1 MKTATH
7 ADATLPTKPF
17 DRQRVERLYSQLV
30 QEHRKANAAWRRM
43 GHLTLELVSLG
54 ESYSQIQQRLGCSKT
69 SLHRWAQIV
78 QAFPSPDDCM
88 LHGQPACMSVLNAC
102 VTSARQIEGLAS
114 KRWLPAAKEA
124 LVLVERMKTIPS
136 VRKLTAALAR
146 RRQARLAKSDAKA
159 HRRLAGA
166 VEHAV
171 HNRDC
176 VEVAKELHN
185 SSVDL
190 AWLDPCYL
198 RDDGEGEAPLRQAVS
213 PLVLTGAANPTADES
228 RAVLSRLIPI
238 LSKKLKPTGVIVY
251 WADGRTHDD
260 PEVVSL
266 FLKHGWRCVQASLW
280 RKWASGSGPAGSMKT
295 ADAPDGE
302 RYLVWAR
309 ADHIPTIYDSA
320 IGRHGIVEAEA
331 VRARNDSRSEQFDFS
346 PDGLID
352 GSGLKHR
359 GRRHLMEKPV
369 ALAERFFRKYLPPRS
384 MVFDCFGC
392 SGSACLAA
400 ANLGHR
406 FVYAELDPQ
415 NFRYGAA
422 RIADHLDGLRKR

>member
-1 MKTATH
+1 
-7 ADATLPTKPF
+7 
-17 DRQRVERLYSQLV
+17 
-30 QEHRKANAAWRRM
+30 
-43 GHLTLELVSLG
+43 
-54 ESYSQIQQRLGCSKT
+54 
-69 SLHRWAQIV
+69 
-78 QAFPSPDDCM
+78 
-88 LHGQPACMSVLNAC
+88 MSVLNAC

-114 KRWLPAAKEA
+114 KRWIPAAKEA
-124 LVLVERMKTIPS
+124 LGLVEKMRTIPS

-176 VEVAKELHN
+176 VAVAKELQN
-185 SSVDL
+185 ASVDL

-213 PLVLTGAANPTADES
+213 PLVLTGAANPSANES

-238 LSKKLKPTGVIVY
+238 LSKKIKPTGVIVY

-280 RKWASGSGPAGSMKT
+280 RKWAGGSGPAGSMKT

-309 ADHIPTIYDSA
+309 GNHVPTIYDSA

-331 VRARNDSRSEQFDFS
+331 IRPRNDFRSEQFDFS

-406 FVYAELDPQ
+406 FIYAELDPQ

-422 RIADHLDGLRKR
+422 RIADHLDDLRKR

>member
-1 MKTATH
+1 
-7 ADATLPTKPF
+7 
-17 DRQRVERLYSQLV
+17 
-30 QEHRKANAAWRRM
+30 M

-54 ESYSQIQQRLGCSKT
+54 ESYSQIQRRLGCSKT

-88 LHGQPACMSVLNAC
+88 LQGQPACMSVLNAC

-114 KRWLPAAKEA
+114 KRWIPAAKEA
-124 LVLVERMKTIPS
+124 LGLVERMKTIPS

-159 HRRLAGA
+159 HCRLAGT
-166 VEHAV
+166 VEHSV

-176 VEVAKELHN
+176 VEVAKELQN
-185 SSVDL
+185 ASVDL

-198 RDDGEGEAPLRQAVS
+198 RDDGKGDAQFVRPSS

-228 RAVLSRLIPI
+228 RAVLRLLVPI
-238 LSKKLKPTGVIVY
+238 LSKAQADRRDRVL
-251 WADGRTHDD
+251 ADGRTHAD
-260 PEVVSL
+260 PEMVSL
-266 FLKHGWRCVQASLW
+266 FLKHGWRLRSGVTLA
-280 RKWASGSGPAGSMKT
+280 WASGSGPARSMKT

-309 ADHIPTIYDSA
+309 ANHVPTIYDSA

-331 VRARNDSRSEQFDFS
+331 SRVRNDFRSEQFDFS

-400 ANLGHR
+400 ANLGHQ
-406 FVYAELDPQ
+406 FIYAELDPQ

>member
-1 MKTATH
+1 MT
-7 ADATLPTKPF
+7 
-17 DRQRVERLYSQLV
+17 RQSAAPAEQTRQAPASQHVERLYAELV
-30 QEHRKANAAWRRM
+30 REHRKANAAWRRM
-43 GHLTLELVSLG
+43 GHLTLELLALE
-54 ESYSQIQQRLGCSKT
+54 ESYTKIQRRLGCSKT

-78 QAFPSPDDCM
+78 QAFPAPDDSM

-102 VTSARQIEGLAS
+102 VTSARQIEGLSS
-114 KRWLPAAKEA
+114 KRWIPAAQEA
-124 LVLVERMKTIPS
+124 LGLVAKMKNIPS

-146 RRQARLAKSDAKA
+146 RRQSRIAKSEAKA
-159 HRRLAGA
+159 HRRFVGTA
-166 VEHAV
+166 EHAI

-176 VEVAKELHN
+176 VEVAKDLKN

-198 RDDGEGEAPLRQAVS
+198 RDDGDGHAPVRLATS
-213 PLVLTGAANPTADES
+213 PLVLTGAANPTADQS
-228 RAVLSRLIPI
+228 RLVLRRLIPI
-238 LSKKLKPTGVIVY
+238 LSRKLKPAGLIVY

-266 FLKHGWRCVQASLW
+266 FLRHGWRCAQASLW
-280 RKWASGSGPAGSMKT
+280 RKWASGSGPAGSMRT

-309 ADHIPTIYDSA
+309 LGHVPTNYDSSL
-320 IGRHGIVEAEA
+320 GRHGIVEAEA
-331 VRARNDSRSEQFDFS
+331 FRAQNDSRPGQFDFWA
-346 PDGLID
+346 DGLID
-352 GSGLKHR
+352 GSGLRHR

-392 SGSACLAA
+392 SASACVAA
-400 ANLGHR
+400 ANLDHR
-406 FVYAELDPQ
+406 FIYAELDPQ
-415 NFRYGAA
+415 NYRFGAA
-422 RIADHLDGLRKR
+422 RIARHLDTLRRR